1 METGANMLRTVGFI
15 GLGTMGQR
23 MAANLIKAGYD
34 LVVHDVVPDA
44 VGKAVAAGASAAA
57 SVSEVGKRSDAIV
70 LMLPN
75 TPDVQD
81 VVYGADGL
89 LNHPP
94 AQRLL
99 IDMSTISPVAA
110 RQISTDLAVEDVAFL
125 DAPVSGGPV
134 GAQEGSLTIMAGGEA
149 HAFELARPVLEAMGT
164 TITHVGPAGA
174 GQTLKLCNQ
183 LICGINI
190 QAICEALALGRA
202 AGIDLQILRQVLM
215 GGSAASWM
223 LDKLGPAMIDGDA
236 QAGFRIDLML
246 KDLKLVQELAF
257 DLSVPLPASALVTT
271 QYIEARAHGEGAHGN
286 QALFSVY
293 DRSANQVGLRQG
305 KSA

>member
-1 METGANMLRTVGFI
+1 MIRKVGFI
-15 GLGTMGQR
+15 GLGTMGRR
-23 MAANLIKAGYD
+23 MATNLIKAGYE
-34 LVVHDVVPDA
+34 LVVHDVVPEAVQDA
-44 VGKAVAAGASAAA
+44 VALGASAAA
-57 SVSEVGKRSDAIV
+57 TVSELGSRSDAVV

-75 TPDVQD
+75 TPDVQS
-81 VVYGADGL
+81 VIYGGEGL
-89 LNHPP
+89 SSHPP
-94 AQRLL
+94 AQGLI

-110 RQISTDLAVEDVAFL
+110 RQIGADLAAEGIAFL

-134 GAQEGSLTIMAGGEA
+134 GAQEGSLTIMAGGQA
-149 HAFELARPVLEAMGT
+149 HAFEVARPVLEAMGT
-164 TITHVGPAGA
+164 TITHVGSAGA

-202 AGIDLQILRQVLM
+202 AGVDLQILRQVLM

-223 LDKLGPAMIDGDA
+223 LDKLGPAMINGETN
-236 QAGFRIDLML
+236 AGFRIDLML

-271 QYIEARAHGEGAHGN
+271 QYLEARAHGEGANGN

-293 DRSANQVGLRQG
+293 DRSANQTRTRE